1 MTKDKKK
8 KRRKA
13 KIYFNTRKLLGLK
26 NNGQFSRET
35 EGMEF
40 IQMPNI
46 LPKQLSKEERRNL
59 IREGA
64 EKAKREFDN
73 RYLSLQKWFNKY
85 DSIYLLSFCAYYFL
99 SFPEGQDPEVTGK
112 IRFPPYFIEILQAF
126 ALCETRNYSL
136 KPLAQESEKLELEL
150 EEIGGLQQLSYFSS
164 LRGAMTDEE
173 MAGHEL
179 RMDMILQTMAIRN
192 WAYPYQMARTVK
204 DLSKLVGDKYR
215 KIYSIDLS
223 RFMETLYRITKE
235 REDLLN
241 EHLSKVRL
249 FWKKDNYREMIETY
263 NQLFPEN
270 TPVKEDQIEEV
281 WNMVDKEIEH
291 LKGLLVFHSDLKIEN
306 IYSFSLDHFATLY
319 GDETKKDLIRI
330 LLDKLSYR
338 LGDLKNH
345 AKEYFVLDNPVHRRP
360 FIKVDDEKYYCAIF
374 YIMPH
379 LMLGLLEQLIGENE
393 ELRKEYNDKIKP
405 RYLENEISRLFRSHF
420 PNAKIYQGSE
430 WHDPIENKTYEND
443 LTAIIDTFAIVV
455 EAKSG
460 GIASPAKRGA
470 PHSLF
475 DTLTLLIDEPSE
487 QALRFIAYLSGNK
500 KLHKLTNKQGK
511 VNNIDS
517 SKINYYIPVGVTLS
531 SLGVIGSNL
540 RKLVEAGLT
549 RKNMSELAMSISLTD
564 LECVFEILNYEAE
577 YIHYFSRRREFD
589 DHVNYKG
596 DELDL
601 LNFYL
606 GNGFNIGE
614 AEFDKKNSF
623 LLVAGSKNLDPY
635 FIERSERKRVDK
647 PKHKMSDWW
656 EDILLRLSTKK
667 PKNWIE
673 TSFILLNTTKSDQIK
688 FEQGL
693 KGLIKRIRSGDV
705 EKKHN
710 WVVLNSGPEK
720 RKFMIFGYPYNTRD
734 KEERNAMLG
743 TIINSAESTK
753 TRAVAVI
760 GIDLNRND
768 YPYSVLAGK
777 LDTNLL
783 CL

>member
-1 MTKDKKK
+1 MNRSKRKKSR
-8 KRRKA
+8 KRI
-13 KIYFNTRKLLGLK
+13 IYFNTRKLLRLK
-26 NNGQFSRET
+26 NEDQSSKDT
-35 EGMEF
+35 EEMEF
-40 IQMPNI
+40 IQMPDI
-46 LPKQLSKEERRNL
+46 LPKHLSKEERRKL
-59 IREGA
+59 IKEGA
-64 EKAKREFDN
+64 ENAKREFEN
-73 RYLSLQKWFNKY
+73 KYRSLQKWFNEY
-85 DSIYLLSFCAYYFL
+85 DPIYLLSFCAYYFL
-99 SFPEGQDPEVTGK
+99 SYPEGQDPELTGK
-112 IRFPPYFIEILQAF
+112 IKFHPYFIEILQAF
-126 ALCETRNYSL
+126 ALCETRNYFL
-136 KPLAQESEKLELEL
+136 KPLMQESEKLELEVK
-150 EEIGGLQQLSYFSS
+150 EIGDLLQFSWFSS
-164 LRGAMTDEE
+164 LREVMTDEE
-173 MAGHEL
+173 MAAHEL

-192 WAYPYQMARTVK
+192 RAYPYQMIRIVK
-204 DLSKLVGDKYR
+204 DLSKLVDDKYR
-215 KIYSIDLS
+215 KIFPIDLS
-223 RFMETLYRITKE
+223 KFMETIYRITAE

-249 FWKKDNYREMIETY
+249 FWKKDNFKEMIETY

-270 TPVKEDQIEEV
+270 TPVKEDQIEEI
-281 WNMVDKEIEH
+281 WNMVGKKIEH

-306 IYSFSLDHFATLY
+306 IYSFSLDHFASLY
-319 GDETKKDLIRI
+319 GDKTKKDLIKT
-330 LLDKLSYR
+330 LLDKLSYQ
-338 LGDLKNH
+338 LGDLKDH
-345 AKEYFVLDNPVHRRP
+345 PKEYFVLDNPVHRRP

-405 RYLENEISRLFRSHF
+405 RYLENKVSRLFRTHF

-430 WHDPIENKTYEND
+430 WHDPMENKTYEND

-460 GIASPAKRGA
+460 GIAPPAKRGA
-470 PHSLF
+470 PQSLF
-475 DTLTLLIDEPSE
+475 DTLTFLVDEPSE
-487 QALRFIAYLSGNK
+487 QAQRFISYLSGNK
-500 KLHKLTNKQGK
+500 KLHELTNKRGE

-540 RKLVEAGLT
+540 KILVEAGLT

-589 DHVNYKG
+589 VHVNYEG

-614 AEFDKKNSF
+614 AEFDEKNSF

-635 FIERSERKRVDK
+635 FIERSEGKRVDK
-647 PKHKMSDWW
+647 PKHKISNWW

-673 TSFILLNTTKSDQIK
+673 TSFILLNTTKTDQIK

-693 KGLIKRIRSGDV
+693 KGLIKRINSGDV

-710 WVVLNSGPEK
+710 WAELDSGPEK
-720 RKFMIFGYPYNTRD
+720 RKFMIVGYPYNTRD
-734 KEERNAMLG
+734 KEERNAMIG
-743 TIINSAESTK
+743 TIINSADSRK
-753 TRAVAVI
+753 IKGIVVI

-777 LDTNLL
+777 LDTNLF